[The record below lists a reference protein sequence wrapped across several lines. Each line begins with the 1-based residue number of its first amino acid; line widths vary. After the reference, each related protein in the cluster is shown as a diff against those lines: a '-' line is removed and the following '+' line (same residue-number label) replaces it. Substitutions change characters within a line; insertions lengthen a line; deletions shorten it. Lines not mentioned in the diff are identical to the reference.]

1 MDSFTF
7 RDGGDAEQVGEI
19 ASGNVV
25 NGTPQIAIATQTGS
39 GVGAHGG
46 LDVNYLFSPR
56 LGAGV
61 FVRYLRAQV
70 DLPAASGVKVG
81 GFQGGLGLRLRF

>member
-1 MDSFTF
+1 MDVVISTGPSFV
-7 RDGGDAEQVGEI
+7 RLSKEI
-19 ASGNVV
+19 ANGNVV
-25 NGTPQIAIATQTGS
+25 NGTAQIAVATQTGTT
-39 GVGAHGG
+39 VGAHVG
-46 LDVNYLFSPR
+46 LDVNYLFTSR

-81 GFQGGLGLRLRF
+81 GFQGGLGLRVRF